1 MHRTCSVPRRAC
13 WSLLAG
19 LALFAAAQSAAAQEA
34 LPPPQPVGG
43 VEVAIGSTRRVEMS
57 KKQIIREVRNENP
70 KVARVS
76 SLPDDPRAVLV
87 TGLAAGT
94 TRLTFVDSEK
104 RTELLDVRIPD
115 EADAQTERLRAKALA
130 LIRQAVPTAVV
141 DVLPS
146 GPNTVIVMGTVS
158 ATADVQ
164 PILEIVRGSFGGPTA
179 SVVNYLRV
187 GGVQQVSLE
196 VVVALVNRSEL
207 RQMAFSWVL
216 NTDSFFLNSILQ
228 SPLNPANTLATTSL
242 AAATSLT
249 GTPNLNFGITG
260 DHASFT
266 GFMQA
271 LRTEGLAKI
280 LSEPRLTTL
289 SGRPAFIVSGG
300 ETPILMSGGVGVPSV
315 SFKQFGTVVNFL
327 PIVLGNGKIHLEV
340 RPELSARNDANGI
353 SIPGVTPTV
362 IPGFVTRSAQVAVQM
377 EDGQTLAIGGLIQS
391 SVNAQIVKVP
401 FLGDLPFLG
410 AAFRNESYR
419 EEEEE
424 LLILVTPRL
433 VDPMACTQ
441 LPKFL
446 PGRET
451 RSPDDFELFLEG
463 IIEAPRGP
471 RPVSLHP
478 RMYQGAHMNG
488 PTAGLY
494 PCAGGNCASG
504 NCAAPGHTALPG
516 MTYPVLN
523 LRGGPVGPA
532 TPVTSVGGSG
542 AVVPPA
548 QTIPPPHGI
557 PPQQQTLP
565 PARKGPVAP
574 AGASLTPLPLRELTL
589 ENGNSPTGLT
599 VPPVGDIRPALPPA
613 PFGGAG
619 RE

>member
-1 MHRTCSVPRRAC
+1 MHRTSLVPRRYS

-19 LALFAAAQSAAAQEA
+19 LALFAAARPAAAQEA
-34 LPPPQPVGG
+34 LPPPQQQSVGG
-43 VEVAIGSTRRVEMS
+43 VEVAVGNTRRVEMS

-94 TRLTFVDSEK
+94 TRLTFVDAEK
-104 RTELLDVRIPD
+104 HTELLDVRVPD
-115 EADAQTERLRAKALA
+115 ESEAQTERLRAKALA

-146 GPNTVIVMGTVS
+146 GPKSVLVLGTVH

-164 PILEIVRGSFGGPTA
+164 PILEIVRGAFGGPTV
-179 SVVNYLRV
+179 SVVNYMRV

-207 RQMAFSWVL
+207 RQMAFSWAVPT
-216 NTDSFFLNSILQ
+216 NSAFANSILQ
-228 SPLNPANTLATTSL
+228 SPLNPTGTIATASTAF
-242 AAATSLT
+242 AAALT
-249 GTPNLNFGITG
+249 GTPNLNAGFTG

-266 GFMQA
+266 GFLQA

-280 LSEPRLTTL
+280 LSEPRVTTL

-315 SFKQFGTVVNFL
+315 SYKQFGTVVNFL
-327 PIVLGNGKIHLEV
+327 PIVMGNGKIHLEV

-401 FLGDLPFLG
+401 ILGDLPFFG
-410 AAFRNESYR
+410 AAFRNESFR

-433 VDPMACTQ
+433 VDPMVCTQ

-478 RMYQGAHMNG
+478 RSYQGAHMNG

-494 PCAGGNCASG
+494 PCAGGNCS
-504 NCAAPGHTALPG
+504 APNRGATIPG
-516 MTYPVLN
+516 MTYPMLN
-523 LRGGPVGPA
+523 LGTGMTTA
-532 TPVTSVGGSG
+532 TAPVTPAGGIGGST
-542 AVVPPA
+542 PLP
-548 QTIPPPHGI
+548 
-557 PPQQQTLP
+557 QTLP
-565 PARKGPVAP
+565 SARKMPMAP
-574 AGASLTPLPLRELTL
+574 SGVSLNPPPIRELTL
-589 ENGNSPTGLT
+589 ENGGPPAGLA
-599 VPPVGDIRPALPPA
+599 VPPVGETRPALPA
-613 PFGGAG
+613 SPFGRG
-619 RE
+619 E